1 MSRCLR
7 GLRKMDSML
16 LLCFVFLQQSLAR
29 SDSEFRW
36 AQAVLVLPIQ
46 MPNIHCWF
54 LCSWQKHEGLGG
66 PTNHFVRA
74 LLKPALRAALELVFR
89 VRAERPAFITVF
101 GVPATFGL
109 LWKVCGD
116 PEARLWD
123 NRTETTEMGFL
134 SHRNKPPVPMCEYTD
149 KAIPRAAL
157 KGIQMGIQISETQ
170 KSQTVEEETKKSE
183 ENLAQDRAYSCI
195 ESCWQKR
202 ELCIGHSILWNTSLK
217 MTEDRQWARL
227 HGHIRVKHYLDSSEM
242 KYMCPESGH
251 TCRL

>member
-1 MSRCLR
+1 MKELKGLIPNSHLGKKVKEIVVFLKISRRLVSSQDLARRDRRMSRCLR

-29 SDSEFRW
+29 SDSEFWW
-36 AQAVLVLPIQ
+36 AQAVLRQGPSAGIPILVLPIQ

-54 LCSWQKHEGLGG
+54 LCSWQKREGPGG

-74 LLKPALRAALELVFR
+74 LLKAALRAALELVFR
-89 VRAERPAFITVF
+89 VRAERPAFIPVF

-123 NRTETTEMGFL
+123 NRTETTEMGFS

-157 KGIQMGIQISETQ
+157 KGIQMGTSETQ
-170 KSQTVEEETKKSE
+170 KSQIVEEETKKSE

-202 ELCIGHSILWNTSLK
+202 
-217 MTEDRQWARL
+217 
-227 HGHIRVKHYLDSSEM
+227 
-242 KYMCPESGH
+242 
-251 TCRL
+251 